1 MEKRLLEKIK
11 DHRPLVFHTHHLV
24 GEVPIDLAEKLSIA
38 LILYICEDSM
48 RPGAVGGV
56 DLASS
61 SDALGS
67 GFDPHSV

>member
-1 MEKRLLEKIK
+1 MLEKIK
-11 DHRPLVFHTHHLV
+11 DHRPIVFHTHHLV
-24 GEVPIDLAEKLSIA
+24 GAAVPIDLAEKLSIA

-67 GFDPHSV
+67 GFEPYYV

>member
-38 LILYICEDSM
+38 LILYIYIYM
-48 RPGAVGGV
+48 
-56 DLASS
+56 
-61 SDALGS
+61 
-67 GFDPHSV
+67 